1 MRARKRFG
9 QHFLEPVWVRKLIAI
24 IRPAATDT
32 FLEIGPGR
40 GALTLALAATGA
52 RVIAVEIDRDLAAE
66 LIRAAPT
73 TVRVITGDFLTLDMQ
88 TVLAPAPVDSPASP
102 TSPSCMR
109 VVGNLPYNISSPI
122 LFRLLKLPRHL
133 TSFTDATLMLQRE
146 VADRLVSTP
155 GSREYGPLAIVTH
168 LYAEARRV
176 LDLPPGAFRPLPRVR
191 SAVVR
196 LVFQRPPVQLTDP
209 DLFEAMVRSLFSRRR
224 KTVLNALKPFA
235 TATPISA
242 AKALALADLDPA
254 RRPQT
259 LQLTELARLA
269 ELFVSPTRG
278 AVL

>member
-9 QHFLEPVWVRKLIAI
+9 QHFLEPVWVRKLIEI
-24 IRPAATDT
+24 IRPAATDS

-66 LIRAAPT
+66 LTQTAPPAVQVITADFLAVDVLRLLPPVPT
-73 TVRVITGDFLTLDMQ
+73 TSPGPPF
-88 TVLAPAPVDSPASP
+88 PV
-102 TSPSCMR
+102 R

-122 LFRLLKLPRHL
+122 LFRLLNLQREL
-133 TSFTDATLMLQRE
+133 TLFADATLMLQRE
-146 VADRLVSTP
+146 VADRLVSAP
-155 GSREYGPLAIVTH
+155 GSRDYGPLAIVTQ
-168 LYAEARRV
+168 LYAETRRV

-191 SAVVR
+191 SSVIR
-196 LVFQRPPVQLTDP
+196 LVFRPPRVHLTDP

-235 TATPISA
+235 GSRPRSA
-242 AKALALADLDPA
+242 AEALALTDLDPG
-254 RRPQT
+254 RRPET
-259 LQLTELARLA
+259 LQLAELARLA
-269 ELFVSPTRG
+269 ETFVSATRG

>member
-9 QHFLEPVWVRKLIAI
+9 QHFLEPVWVRKLVAI

-52 RVIAVEIDRDLAAE
+52 RVVAVEIDRDLAAE
-66 LIRAAPT
+66 LTRAAPP
-73 TVRVITGDFLTLDMQ
+73 TVQVITGDFLTLDMQ
-88 TVLAPAPVDSPASP
+88 HLLAPAPADSPASP
-102 TSPSCMR
+102 HAPFCVR

-122 LFRLLKLPRHL
+122 LFRLLKLQRHVP
-133 TSFTDATLMLQRE
+133 SFADATLMLQRE

-155 GSREYGPLAIVTH
+155 GSRDYGPLAIVTH

-176 LDLPPGAFRPLPRVR
+176 LNLPPGAFRPLPRVH

-196 LVFQRPPVQLTDP
+196 LVFRRPPVHLTDP
-209 DLFEAMVRSLFSRRR
+209 DLFEAMVRSLFSQRR

-235 TATPISA
+235 TTIPVSA

-269 ELFVSPTRG
+269 ELFVFPTRG